1 MKKQFSIRYGM
12 ALLALFTGMHL
23 HSQNVGIN
31 TTGAAPNASALLDV
45 DAAPN
50 NDKGI
55 LIPRVGLTQT
65 TSNAPIGAGVATS
78 LMVYNTTTVNDVT
91 PGYYYWDGTK
101 WVRLLGN
108 NNAWL
113 LLGNAGTTAGTN
125 FLGTTDAQ
133 DMVFKTNNTEWM
145 RILTN
150 GNVGIGTSS
159 PEVTLHVNT
168 DNTTA
173 NPRCLLV
180 QYNGNNN
187 NSAFLVLR
195 KTRGT
200 SYATPA
206 VVQNGDP
213 LGTVLSEAYD
223 GAANIRTGASMKFVA
238 NGTIA
243 AGSIPTDIFF
253 TTGSSGL
260 GTEAMRITSGQNVG
274 IGTSNPLSHLHV
286 TRETRIEANPT
297 ATAVSLL
304 VRGSDPVNQDN
315 IALDF
320 IKRTLDTASA
330 RIEFDGYSTQ
340 TLHQGLMHFSTKTN
354 GGALTRRMTINF
366 DGFVGIATVNPAS
379 ILEVVENNT
388 TGIRGIVGTQYGNHP
403 LGSRLILRKAKGTNL
418 APTPPLSFENIGLVV
433 YTAFDGAT
441 WTDGATVESK
451 TTQNWAPGANGCNL
465 IFTTTANNTTGR
477 QDRMTIT
484 DVGNVG
490 INTNAPTAKLQVN
503 GEVLFTNGQGSTF
516 WSNVA
521 QRDFDIIQSGTSTN
535 RAFTVH
541 SGANSGSA
549 FNNIAVDFYGND
561 GAGNNLPG
569 FTMLKNCFV
578 GIGTIA
584 PTAALHVVGNIC
596 YTGGIGACSDAR
608 YKKNFNPIENALQ
621 NVLKMNGL
629 TYNWRVEE
637 FPDQKFTTEKQI
649 GFIAQDLEKIYPE
662 LVITDKNGYKS
673 VDYAKLTPILVEAMK
688 EQQKKIEGLELQV
701 KNSSNQNE
709 NLKTELTN
717 LKSQYGNRLAAL
729 EEILNA
735 RAQK

>member
-1 MKKQFSIRYGM
+1 MKKNVSFII
-12 ALLALFTGMHL
+12 LFLVVAATGY
-23 HSQNVGIN
+23 SQNVGIN

-45 DAAPN
+45 DAAPT

-65 TSNAPIGAGVATS
+65 TLNAPIGASVATS
-78 LMVYNTTTVNDVT
+78 LLVYNTATVNDVT

-133 DMVFKTNNTEWM
+133 DMVFKANNTEWM
-145 RILTN
+145 RMLTT
-150 GNVGIGTSS
+150 GNVGIGTSTPAARIHAAS
-159 PEVTLHVNT
+159 KLIPNAHY
-168 DNTTA
+168 
-173 NPRCLLV
+173 CLLADGIV
-180 QYNGNNN
+180 QGQEGRFQLVGEEQSWGSAALLLTDVINPTLNRHWSILHRTTLAAPFTDKGN
-187 NSAFLVLR
+187 SLHIGFRA
-195 KTRGT
+195 T
-200 SYATPA
+200 SFSTQDAIP
-206 VVQNGDP
+206 QNAGEIKMTIDT
-213 LGTVLSEAYD
+213 LG
-223 GAANIRTGASMKFVA
+223 
-238 NGTIA
+238 
-243 AGSIPTDIFF
+243 
-253 TTGSSGL
+253 
-260 GTEAMRITSGQNVG
+260 NVG
-274 IGTSNPLSHLHV
+274 MGTTNPLSHLHV

-304 VRGSDPVNQDN
+304 IRGSDPSNQDN

-330 RIEFDGYSTQ
+330 RIEFDGYSNQ

-354 GGALTRRMTINF
+354 GSALTRRMTINF

-379 ILEVVENNT
+379 ILEVVENSSA
-388 TGIRGIVGTQYGNHP
+388 GMRGIVGTQYVSNS
-403 LGSRLILRKAKGTNL
+403 LGSRLILRKARGTNT
-418 APTPPLSFENIGLVV
+418 APTPVLSLDNIGLVV
-433 YTAFDGAT
+433 YNAFDGAT

-451 TTQNWAPGANGCNL
+451 ATQNWAPGATGSNL
-465 IFTTTANNTTGR
+465 LFTTTGNNTTGR
-477 QDRMTIT
+477 QTRMTI
-484 DVGNVG
+484 DDAGNVG
-490 INTNAPTAKLQVN
+490 INSLAPTAKLEVN
-503 GEVLFTNGQGSTF
+503 GEIMFTNGAGSILL
-516 WSNVA
+516 SNFA
-521 QRDFDIIQSGTSTN
+521 QRDFDIYQSATSTN

-549 FNNIAVDFYGND
+549 FSNIAVDFYGND
-561 GAGNNLPG
+561 GLGNNLPG

-578 GIGTIA
+578 GIGTTA
-584 PTAALHVVGNIC
+584 PTQALHVVGNIC

-608 YKKNFNPIENALQ
+608 YKQNFNPIGNALS
-621 NVLKMNGL
+621 NVMKMNGL

-637 FPDQKFTTEKQI
+637 FPDQKFTTDKQI

-688 EQQKKIEGLELQV
+688 EQQKKIEGLESQV
-701 KNSSNQNE
+701 KNSNDQND
-709 NLKTELTN
+709 NLKAELTN
-717 LKSQYGNRLAAL
+717 LKNQYGNRLAVL